1 MAEGMAFSSKNA
13 RHYFTISVLVP
24 TQAEEPIEVQGGLT
38 FVSALD
44 RAAFAA
50 ELAVS
55 GGLAGVGA
63 IGGLTGII
71 GLSDLFLVSED
82 SITLNIAETGL
93 QPTMLLAGTGTPA
106 EAPQFA

>member
-1 MAEGMAFSSKNA
+1 MAFTSKNA
-13 RHYFTISVLVP
+13 RHYFTISALIP
-24 TQAEEPIEVQGGLT
+24 TQADEPIEVQGGLT

-71 GLSDLFLVSED
+71 ALSDLFLVGED
-82 SITLNIAETGL
+82 SISLNVSATGL
-93 QPTMLLAGTGTPA
+93 QPTLLLAGVGVPT
-106 EAPQFA
+106 EAP